1 MKLKK
6 APSARIALA
15 CLLCIAG
22 AAHAQQPTYKIAYI
36 DPLSGPF
43 ANVGE
48 LMLMHTQYAIEDINA
63 KGGVLGG
70 TKLQLLQFDS
80 KLSAQESQ
88 SALQAAIDQGAKAI
102 VTGGSGSSV
111 VTALVQS
118 VARWNQRNPGKELIV
133 LNHSSIDPEMTG
145 KGCSFWHFQ
154 TEANTAMK
162 MKALANYIK
171 KTPDVKKVYLLNQD
185 YAHGKQ
191 WASYGRQMV
200 GLARPDV
207 QFVGEALHPIGRVK
221 DFAPYIA
228 NIRQSGADSVITGNW
243 GQDMTLL
250 LKAAGD
256 AGYNLRYFNHSA
268 GSVPGTVTA
277 VSQAK
282 TGQLTWVAEWHPG
295 QADTPKADALAKAY
309 KAKTGKDFLAPRI
322 DMTPRL
328 LAAGHQQG
336 RQRRYREGGA
346 CARRPELRFGGR
358 HGAHAGRRPP
368 TAAASGG
375 EHHRT
380 GGRQGGQGGLG
391 RDELRLSHRCGL
403 QRQRAGT
410 GHRVQDGPALKA
422 LFEGLIEFFRGMCA
436 GHRVLPSANVPRFAP
451 PLFRCGEHPMPC
463 ALGSAAGVRP
473 INQCSE
479 NEHADGVPC
488 AAKSRRSRRRGTFAE
503 QGTPSA

>member
-1 MKLKK
+1 MPNFTR
-6 APSARIALA
+6 APLAPIALA
-15 CLLCIAG
+15 SLLALSG
-22 AAHAQQPTYKIAYI
+22 AAQAQQPTYKIAYI

-48 LMLMHTQYAIEDINA
+48 LMLMHTQYAIEEINA

-70 TKLQLLQFDS
+70 TRLQLLQFDS

-88 SALQAAIDQGAKAI
+88 SALQAAIDQGARAI

-191 WASYGRQMV
+191 WASYGRQLV
-200 GLARPDV
+200 SLARPDI
-207 QFVGEALHPIGRVK
+207 QFVGETLHPIGRVK

-228 NIRQSGADSVITGNW
+228 NIKQSGADSVITGNW

-250 LKAAGD
+250 QKAAGD

-268 GSVPGTVTA
+268 GSVPGTVLA

-282 TGQLTWVAEWHPG
+282 VGQLTWVAEWHPG

-328 LAAGHQQG
+328 LALAIN
-336 RQRRYREGGA
+336 
-346 CARRPELRFGGR
+346 
-358 HGAHAGRRPP
+358 
-368 TAAASGG
+368 
-375 EHHRT
+375 
-380 GGRQGGQGGLG
+380 
-391 RDELRLSHRCGL
+391 
-403 QRQRAGT
+403 
-410 GHRVQDGPALKA
+410 KA
-422 LFEGLIEFFRGMCA
+422 
-436 GHRVLPSANVPRFAP
+436 
-451 PLFRCGEHPMPC
+451 
-463 ALGSAAGVRP
+463 GSADTVKVARALEDLSFDSVVGTVRMRAEDHQLLLPQVVNTIAPVDGKAVKTGWEGTNYGFRTDAVYTGNELAQGTDCKMVRP
-473 INQCSE
+473 
-479 NEHADGVPC
+479 
-488 AAKSRRSRRRGTFAE
+488 
-503 QGTPSA
+503 

>member
-1 MKLKK
+1 MKLTH
-6 APSARIALA
+6 APLARIALA
-15 CLLCIAG
+15 SLFAIAG
-22 AAHAQQPTYKIAYI
+22 TAAQAQQPTYKIAYI

-70 TKLQLLQFDS
+70 MKLQLLHFDS

-111 VTALVQS
+111 VTALVLA

-191 WASYGRQMV
+191 WASYGRQLV
-200 GLARPDV
+200 GLARPDI
-207 QFVGEALHPIGRVK
+207 QFVGETLHPIGRVK

-268 GSVPGTVTA
+268 GSVPGTVTS

-295 QADTPKADALAKAY
+295 QADTPKVDALAKAY

-322 DMTPRL
+322 DLTPRL
-328 LAAGHQQG
+328 LAA
-336 RQRRYREGGA
+336 A
-346 CARRPELRFGGR
+346 IA
-358 HGAHAGRRPP
+358 
-368 TAAASGG
+368 
-375 EHHRT
+375 
-380 GGRQGGQGGLG
+380 
-391 RDELRLSHRCGL
+391 
-403 QRQRAGT
+403 
-410 GHRVQDGPALKA
+410 KA
-422 LFEGLIEFFRGMCA
+422 
-436 GHRVLPSANVPRFAP
+436 
-451 PLFRCGEHPMPC
+451 
-463 ALGSAAGVRP
+463 GSADTVKVARALEDLSFDSVVGPVRMRGEDHQLLLPQVVNTIAPVDGKAVKVGWEGTNYGFRTDAVYTGNELAQGTDCKMVRP
-473 INQCSE
+473 
-479 NEHADGVPC
+479 
-488 AAKSRRSRRRGTFAE
+488 
-503 QGTPSA
+503 

>member
-1 MKLKK
+1 MKFKL
-6 APSARIALA
+6 APLAPVALA
-15 CLLCIAG
+15 SLLAVAG
-22 AAHAQQPTYKIAYI
+22 TTQAQPQTYKIAYI

-191 WASYGRQMV
+191 WASYGKQLV
-200 GLARPDV
+200 GLARPDI

-228 NIRQSGADSVITGNW
+228 NVKQSGADSVITGNW

-295 QADTPKADALAKAY
+295 EADTPKVDALARAY
-309 KAKTGKDFLAPRI
+309 KAKTGRDFLAPRI

-328 LAAGHQQG
+328 LAAAINKAGSVDTIQVARALEDLSFDSVVGPVRMRAEDHQLLLPQVVNTIVPVDGKTVKVGWEGTNYGFRTDAVYTGNELAQG
-336 RQRRYREGGA
+336 TD
-346 CARRPELRFGGR
+346 C
-358 HGAHAGRRPP
+358 
-368 TAAASGG
+368 
-375 EHHRT
+375 
-380 GGRQGGQGGLG
+380 
-391 RDELRLSHRCGL
+391 
-403 QRQRAGT
+403 
-410 GHRVQDGPALKA
+410 K
-422 LFEGLIEFFRGMCA
+422 M
-436 GHRVLPSANVPRFAP
+436 
-451 PLFRCGEHPMPC
+451 
-463 ALGSAAGVRP
+463 VRP
-473 INQCSE
+473 
-479 NEHADGVPC
+479 
-488 AAKSRRSRRRGTFAE
+488 
-503 QGTPSA
+503 

>member
-1 MKLKK
+1 MLKFTR
-6 APSARIALA
+6 APLAPIALA
-15 CLLCIAG
+15 SLLALSG
-22 AAHAQQPTYKIAYI
+22 ASQAQQQTYKIAYI

-48 LMLMHTQYAIEDINA
+48 LMLMHTQYAIEEINA

-70 TKLQLLQFDS
+70 TRLQLLQFDS

-88 SALQAAIDQGAKAI
+88 SALQAAIDQGARAI

-118 VARWNQRNPGKELIV
+118 VTRWNQRNPGKELIV

-145 KGCSFWHFQ
+145 KTCSFWHFQ

-191 WASYGRQMV
+191 WASYGRQLV

-207 QFVGEALHPIGRVK
+207 QFVGETLHPIGRVK
-221 DFAPYIA
+221 DFSPYIA
-228 NIRQSGADSVITGNW
+228 NIKQSGADSVITGNW

-268 GSVPGTVTA
+268 GSVPGTVLA

-282 TGQLTWVAEWHPG
+282 LGQLTWVAEWHPG
-295 QADTPKADALAKAY
+295 QAGTPRVDALARAY

-322 DMTPRL
+322 DFTPRL
-328 LAAGHQQG
+328 LAAAINKAGSTDTVKVAYALEDMSFDSVVGPIRMRADDHQLLLPQVVNTIAPVDGKSVKSGWEGTDYGFRTDAVYTGNELAQG
-336 RQRRYREGGA
+336 SD
-346 CARRPELRFGGR
+346 C
-358 HGAHAGRRPP
+358 
-368 TAAASGG
+368 
-375 EHHRT
+375 
-380 GGRQGGQGGLG
+380 
-391 RDELRLSHRCGL
+391 
-403 QRQRAGT
+403 
-410 GHRVQDGPALKA
+410 K
-422 LFEGLIEFFRGMCA
+422 M
-436 GHRVLPSANVPRFAP
+436 
-451 PLFRCGEHPMPC
+451 
-463 ALGSAAGVRP
+463 VRP
-473 INQCSE
+473 GS
-479 NEHADGVPC
+479 
-488 AAKSRRSRRRGTFAE
+488 
-503 QGTPSA
+503 

>member
-1 MKLKK
+1 MKFRK
-6 APSARIALA
+6 APLARIALA
-15 CLLCIAG
+15 CLLAAAG
-22 AAHAQQPTYKIAYI
+22 ASHAQQATYKIAYI

-118 VARWNQRNPGKELIV
+118 VTRWNQRNPGKELIV

-145 KGCSFWHFQ
+145 KACSFWHFQ

-191 WASYGRQMV
+191 WASYGRQLV
-200 GLARPDV
+200 GLARPDI

-228 NIRQSGADSVITGNW
+228 NVKQSGADSVITGNW

-256 AGYNLRYFNHSA
+256 AGYDLRYFNHSA

-277 VSQAK
+277 VSQARL
-282 TGQLTWVAEWHPG
+282 GQLTWVAEWHPG
-295 QADTPKADALAKAY
+295 EADTPKVDALAKAY

-328 LAAGHQQG
+328 LAAAINKAGSTDTVKVGHALEDLNFDSVVGPVRMRAEDHQLLLPQVVNTIVPVDGKTVKTGWEGTNYGFRTDAVYTGNELAQG
-336 RQRRYREGGA
+336 TE
-346 CARRPELRFGGR
+346 C
-358 HGAHAGRRPP
+358 
-368 TAAASGG
+368 
-375 EHHRT
+375 
-380 GGRQGGQGGLG
+380 
-391 RDELRLSHRCGL
+391 
-403 QRQRAGT
+403 
-410 GHRVQDGPALKA
+410 K
-422 LFEGLIEFFRGMCA
+422 M
-436 GHRVLPSANVPRFAP
+436 
-451 PLFRCGEHPMPC
+451 
-463 ALGSAAGVRP
+463 VRP
-473 INQCSE
+473 
-479 NEHADGVPC
+479 
-488 AAKSRRSRRRGTFAE
+488 
-503 QGTPSA
+503 

>member
-1 MKLKK
+1 MKFKH
-6 APSARIALA
+6 APLAPVALA
-15 CLLCIAG
+15 SLLALAG
-22 AAHAQQPTYKIAYI
+22 AAQAQQPTYKIAYI

-88 SALQAAIDQGAKAI
+88 SALQAAIDQGAQAI

-191 WASYGRQMV
+191 WASYGRQLV
-200 GLARPDV
+200 GLARPDI
-207 QFVGEALHPIGRVK
+207 QFAGEALHPIGRVK

-228 NIRQSGADSVITGNW
+228 NVKQSGADSVITGNW

-277 VSQAK
+277 VSQAR

-295 QADTPKADALAKAY
+295 EADTPKVDALAKAY

-328 LAAGHQQG
+328 LALAIN
-336 RQRRYREGGA
+336 
-346 CARRPELRFGGR
+346 
-358 HGAHAGRRPP
+358 
-368 TAAASGG
+368 
-375 EHHRT
+375 
-380 GGRQGGQGGLG
+380 
-391 RDELRLSHRCGL
+391 
-403 QRQRAGT
+403 
-410 GHRVQDGPALKA
+410 KA
-422 LFEGLIEFFRGMCA
+422 
-436 GHRVLPSANVPRFAP
+436 
-451 PLFRCGEHPMPC
+451 
-463 ALGSAAGVRP
+463 GSADTVKVARALEDLSFDSVVGPVRMRAEDHQLLLP
-473 INQCSE
+473 QVVNTIVPVDGKTVKVGWE
-479 NEHADGVPC
+479 GTDYGFRTDAVYTGNELA
-488 AAKSRRSRRRGTFAE
+488 
-503 QGTPSA
+503 QGTECKMARP

>member
-1 MKLKK
+1 MRSEH
-6 APSARIALA
+6 APVAALAPIALA
-15 CLLCIAG
+15 SLLALAG
-22 AAHAQQPTYKIAYI
+22 AAQAQQQTYKIAYI

-48 LMLMHTQYAIEDINA
+48 LMLTHTQYAIEEINA

-70 TKLQLLQFDS
+70 TRLQLLQFDS

-111 VTALVQS
+111 VAALVQS
-118 VARWNQRNPGKELIV
+118 VTRWNQRNPGKELIV

-145 KGCSFWHFQ
+145 KNCSFWHFQ

-191 WASYGRQMV
+191 WASYGRQLV

-207 QFVGEALHPIGRVK
+207 QFVGETLHPIGRVK
-221 DFAPYIA
+221 DFSPYIA
-228 NIRQSGADSVITGNW
+228 NIKQSGADSVITGNW

-268 GSVPGTVTA
+268 GSVPGTVLA

-282 TGQLTWVAEWHPG
+282 LGQLTWVAEWHPG
-295 QADTPKADALAKAY
+295 QADTPRADALAKAY

-322 DMTPRL
+322 DFTPRL
-328 LAAGHQQG
+328 LAAAINKAGSTDTVKVARALEDMSFDSVVGPIRMRAEDHQLLLPQVVNTIAPVDGKSVKVGWEGTNYGFRTDAVYTGNELAQG
-336 RQRRYREGGA
+336 TD
-346 CARRPELRFGGR
+346 C
-358 HGAHAGRRPP
+358 
-368 TAAASGG
+368 
-375 EHHRT
+375 
-380 GGRQGGQGGLG
+380 
-391 RDELRLSHRCGL
+391 
-403 QRQRAGT
+403 
-410 GHRVQDGPALKA
+410 K
-422 LFEGLIEFFRGMCA
+422 M
-436 GHRVLPSANVPRFAP
+436 
-451 PLFRCGEHPMPC
+451 
-463 ALGSAAGVRP
+463 VRP
-473 INQCSE
+473 
-479 NEHADGVPC
+479 
-488 AAKSRRSRRRGTFAE
+488 
-503 QGTPSA
+503 

>member
-1 MKLKK
+1 
-6 APSARIALA
+6 
-15 CLLCIAG
+15 
-22 AAHAQQPTYKIAYI
+22 
-36 DPLSGPF
+36 
-43 ANVGE
+43 
-48 LMLMHTQYAIEDINA
+48 
-63 KGGVLGG
+63 
-70 TKLQLLQFDS
+70 
-80 KLSAQESQ
+80 
-88 SALQAAIDQGAKAI
+88 
-102 VTGGSGSSV
+102 V

-191 WASYGRQMV
+191 WASYGRQLV
-200 GLARPDV
+200 GLARPDI
-207 QFVGEALHPIGRVK
+207 QFVGETLHPIGRVK

-228 NIRQSGADSVITGNW
+228 NVKQSGADSVITGNW

-282 TGQLTWVAEWHPG
+282 LGQLTWVAEWHPG
-295 QADTPKADALAKAY
+295 EADTPKVDALAKAY

-328 LAAGHQQG
+328 LAAAINKAGSTDTVKV
-336 RQRRYREGGA
+336 
-346 CARRPELRFGGR
+346 
-358 HGAHAGRRPP
+358 AHALEDLSFDSVVGPVRMRAEDHQLLLPQVVNTIVP
-368 TAAASGG
+368 VDGKTVKTGWEG
-375 EHHRT
+375 TNYGFRT
-380 GGRQGGQGGLG
+380 DAVYTGNELAQGT
-391 RDELRLSHRCGL
+391 EC
-403 QRQRAGT
+403 
-410 GHRVQDGPALKA
+410 K
-422 LFEGLIEFFRGMCA
+422 M
-436 GHRVLPSANVPRFAP
+436 
-451 PLFRCGEHPMPC
+451 
-463 ALGSAAGVRP
+463 VRP
-473 INQCSE
+473 
-479 NEHADGVPC
+479 
-488 AAKSRRSRRRGTFAE
+488 
-503 QGTPSA
+503 

>member
-1 MKLKK
+1 MKLTH
-6 APSARIALA
+6 APLARIALA
-15 CLLCIAG
+15 SLFAIAG
-22 AAHAQQPTYKIAYI
+22 TAAQAQQPTYKIAYI

-70 TKLQLLQFDS
+70 MKLQLLQFDS

-111 VTALVQS
+111 VTALVLA

-191 WASYGRQMV
+191 WASYGRQLV
-200 GLARPDV
+200 GLARPDI
-207 QFVGEALHPIGRVK
+207 QFVGETLHPIGRVK

-228 NIRQSGADSVITGNW
+228 NIKQSGADSVITGNW

-250 LKAAGD
+250 QKAAGD

-295 QADTPKADALAKAY
+295 QADTPKVDALAKAY

-322 DMTPRL
+322 DLTPRL
-328 LAAGHQQG
+328 LVAAI
-336 RQRRYREGGA
+336 A
-346 CARRPELRFGGR
+346 
-358 HGAHAGRRPP
+358 
-368 TAAASGG
+368 
-375 EHHRT
+375 
-380 GGRQGGQGGLG
+380 
-391 RDELRLSHRCGL
+391 
-403 QRQRAGT
+403 
-410 GHRVQDGPALKA
+410 KA
-422 LFEGLIEFFRGMCA
+422 
-436 GHRVLPSANVPRFAP
+436 
-451 PLFRCGEHPMPC
+451 
-463 ALGSAAGVRP
+463 GSADTVKVARALEDLSFDSVVGPVRMRGEDHQLLLPQVVNTIAPVDGKAVKTGWEGTNYGFRTDAVYTGNELAQGTDCKMVRP
-473 INQCSE
+473 
-479 NEHADGVPC
+479 
-488 AAKSRRSRRRGTFAE
+488 
-503 QGTPSA
+503 